1 MDKPPTQ
8 PQFQHTPVVLSQAT
22 YWCLCTAILAAFIAC
37 CADVSLLYVAQGGYE
52 AQDYSFF
59 RHINTERLYTGHYLG
74 ILFIPLELL
83 GFIAVYT
90 AMYGVSARWR
100 WAIAGLAV
108 YMTVL
113 GVAYHALLGQFALW
127 TRFAT
132 SLQASTDI
140 VAPQRQ
146 LLLAFFEPLG
156 AILPILFVILSL
168 AIAYCVYAYPTVY
181 PRRFAWA
188 NPLSIYLLCVVAYLL
203 SPPIGG
209 IFLVAGFNLSILVWL
224 LLTTWA
230 LRRRI

>member
-1 MDKPPTQ
+1 M
-8 PQFQHTPVVLSQAT
+8 
-22 YWCLCTAILAAFIAC
+22 
-37 CADVSLLYVAQGGYE
+37 SLLYVAQGAYE
-52 AQDYSFF
+52 AQDYTFF
-59 RHINTERLYTGHYLG
+59 RHIHTERLYAGHYLG

-127 TRFAT
+127 THFA
-132 SLQASTDI
+132 SSAQVSTDI
-140 VAPQRQ
+140 VATQSQ

-156 AILPILFVILSL
+156 AILPILFAILSL
-168 AIAYCVYAYPTVY
+168 AIAYCIYAYPTAY

-188 NPLSIYLLCVVAYLL
+188 NPLSVYLLCVVAYLF
-203 SPPIGG
+203 SPSIGG

-224 LLTTWA
+224 LLTAACLKTHYC
-230 LRRRI
+230 RQQVDVSI